1 MLQRVATGALMQ
13 FNKPPLVRN
22 LNLIL
27 KATLK
32 LYQNLKKLT
41 NQKIYDETRSD
52 YEAYIL

>member
-1 MLQRVATGALMQ
+1 MLQRVASGALMQ

>member
-32 LYQNLKKLT
+32 LDKFFKKKLT
-41 NQKIYDETRSD
+41 NQKNYDETRID
-52 YEAYIL
+52 EAYIL